1 MFWQSFCSSDCYAKS
16 THFKQQLLISPLWMR
31 DDKNGETAVTFHIL
45 EDNVQLH
52 GVIVNVTGLK
62 LTDEDKEKDSESRSS
77 EDDNKADN
85 DKHS

>member
-1 MFWQSFCSSDCYAKS
+1 
-16 THFKQQLLISPLWMR
+16 MR